1 MKQIKII
8 ALVLFIGFISTAFSQ
23 KGNTER
29 KNKRIAILTKVITKA
44 LDLTAEES
52 KVFWPIY
59 KQRIA
64 DKKEKRK
71 PFKGAKRK
79 DRKKLEVMTDDEVL
93 KLMDNMLV
101 IRQIEL
107 DIEKEYKAKFLK
119 ILPPKKVAKLY
130 HIEKRLKQKRKNKM
144 DKKRKIKK

>member
-8 ALVLFIGFISTAFSQ
+8 TLVLFIGFISTAFSQ
-23 KGNTER
+23 KDNTER
-29 KNKRIAILTKVITKA
+29 KNKRIALITKA

-59 KQRIA
+59 KQRIV

-79 DRKKLEVMTDDEVL
+79 DRKKLEAMTDDEVL
-93 KLMDNMLV
+93 KLMDNMLA

-130 HIEKRLKQKRKNKM
+130 HIEKRFKQKRKEKKGKNG
-144 DKKRKIKK
+144 KKRKR